1 LKRPHP
7 HPAGR
12 APTEEEER
20 RILEAVNEAALVRT
34 ASDLIAFESWGG
46 REVEVQQHM
55 AALYRMAALDVDC
68 WEIDLDAL
76 SSHPAFGAEIE
87 RDRALGVVG
96 RWGNAEGPTL
106 ILNGHVD
113 VVPAGEGWTVPPFRG
128 TVGEGAGGPALFGRG
143 AADMK
148 GAVACALH
156 AVLAIQASGVRL
168 AGSVLL
174 HSVAG
179 EEDGG
184 LGTLAA
190 IERGHVGDAAI
201 VLEPTRLAV
210 APAQGGALS
219 FRITL
224 AGAAAHGALRTEG
237 VNPIGKL
244 GRIWSALEAL
254 EARRSHR
261 LRHPLFDAY
270 EVPFPLSP
278 GWVQSGIWPSS
289 VPERLVLEGR
299 YGIGIGESLD
309 AARAEFEAAVA
320 EAAQGDPWLASNPPK
335 VEWWGARFEP
345 AAIPVDDPLVG
356 LVGDAFQTVTGRD
369 APIEGMPYGA
379 DMHLLVNQAGIPT
392 LLFGPGDIR
401 KAHAPDEHVPIREL
415 AEATRTIT
423 LASVRYCGVMDR

>member
-1 LKRPHP
+1 V
-7 HPAGR
+7 R
-12 APTEEEER
+12 APTDDEER
-20 RILEAVNEAALVRT
+20 RLLDAVDGDAVVRT
-34 ASDLIAFESWGG
+34 ASELVAFESWGG
-46 REVEVQQHM
+46 REIEIQQHV
-55 AALYRMAALDVDC
+55 AALYRMAGLDVDC
-68 WEIDLDAL
+68 WEIDLGAL
-76 SSHPAFGAEIE
+76 SSHPAYGIEIE
-87 RDRALGVVG
+87 RERALGVVG
-96 RWGNAEGPTL
+96 RWGGAEGPTL
-106 ILNGHVD
+106 ILNGHID
-113 VVPAGEGWTVPPFRG
+113 VVPAGDGWTVPPFRG
-128 TVGEGAGGPALFGRG
+128 TQARSADGPALFGRG
-143 AADMK
+143 SADMK

-156 AVLAIQASGVRL
+156 AVQAIQASGIRL

-224 AGAAAHGALRTEG
+224 EGAAAHGALRTEG

-244 GRIWSALEAL
+244 ARIWAALEAL
-254 EARRSHR
+254 EARRTRR
-261 LRHPLFDAY
+261 LRHPLFDGY

-278 GWVQSGIWPSS
+278 GWVRSGIWPSS

-299 YGIGIGESLD
+299 YGIGIGESLAD
-309 AARAEFEAAVA
+309 ARADFEAAVA
-320 EAAQGDPWLASNPPK
+320 EAAGGDPWLASHPPK

-345 AAIPVDDPLVG
+345 AAIPVEHPLVG
-356 LVGDAFQTVTGRD
+356 LVGDAFLSATGRK

-401 KAHAPDEHVPIREL
+401 TAHAPDEHVPIREL
-415 AEATRTIT
+415 VEATRTIA
-423 LASVRYCGVMDR
+423 LAAVRFCGVAV